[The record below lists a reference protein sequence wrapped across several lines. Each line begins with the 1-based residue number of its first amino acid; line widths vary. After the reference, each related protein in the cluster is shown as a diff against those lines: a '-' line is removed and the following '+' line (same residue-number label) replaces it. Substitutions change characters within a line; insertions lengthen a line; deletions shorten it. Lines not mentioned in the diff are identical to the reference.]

1 MDHEK
6 TLQAPA
12 AQSQTIES
20 PAPQPEPIQVLFP
33 DSAESNGVA
42 GRYTRSPSSSTNL
55 LHPTSEGHPAQSR
68 SNENTTDLASP
79 PSARNRD
86 GHMRLSSCRHTWM
99 AGLPDQNA
107 SGLDWIVPVEEK
119 LNVGIIFLVVREIC
133 LLRALH
139 QALRTVG
146 ERFRPTMDQ
155 ALPLGSKRSNAKERL
170 MPMRMAREK
179 RPQQG

>member
-1 MDHEK
+1 MDHEQ
-6 TLQAPA
+6 TSQAHA
-12 AQSQTIES
+12 AQSQTIEG

-42 GRYTRSPSSSTNL
+42 GRYTRSASSSTNL

-86 GHMRLSSCRHTWM
+86 GHVRLSSRRQTLTSHT
-99 AGLPDQNA
+99 GLPNRNA
-107 SGLDWIVPVEEK
+107 SGIDWIVPVEEK
-119 LNVGIIFLVVREIC
+119 PNVGIVFLVIRETC
-133 LLRALH
+133 LLRASL

-146 ERFRPTMDQ
+146 ERLQPTMDQ
-155 ALPLGSKRSNAKERL
+155 AIVERDKYAKRGES
-170 MPMRMAREK
+170 REIVQ
-179 RPQQG
+179 PSSQY